1 MSGKQ
6 GLWTPSPSIKYLH
19 MRHCFSTESLHFAGR
34 YGCIW
39 WCRWYC
45 GMGILGLQHCFRCG
59 VWVLGATSKVGGQCR
74 LGRTITMDEWHFLQP
89 VVWNYCLVWRFQVAS
104 RYLDKAKHLY
114 LKIFEVDSD
123 ISSEIP
129 DIPDAWH
136 LNQPLQDPWSTLCIR
151 KYFPLVRAILLVCKQ
166 SGWWFQTF
174 FIFPYIGNY
183 HPNWIIFFRGV
194 RQPPTRLDCSS
205 HLPSG
210 MLIQAAPSGYAAQAW
225 FRVLAHGGDRVSWRS
240 VSSWQCLGLAFLD
253 EITSRG

>member
-114 LKIFEVDSD
+114 LKLI
-123 ISSEIP
+123 
-129 DIPDAWH
+129 
-136 LNQPLQDPWSTLCIR
+136 
-151 KYFPLVRAILLVCKQ
+151 
-166 SGWWFQTF
+166 QTF
-174 FIFPYIGNY
+174 PVKYQISQM
-183 HPNWIIFFRGV
+183 RGIWTSLCKILGV
-194 RQPPTRLDCSS
+194 PSVSENIS
-205 HLPSG
+205 HLYVPYCWYVNN
-210 MLIQAAPSGYAAQAW
+210 L
-225 FRVLAHGGDRVSWRS
+225 VGGFKHFLFFHI
-240 VSSWQCLGLAFLD
+240 LGIIIPT
-253 EITSRG
+253 E